1 MGRESPSAAAALPG
15 ADVCRSAL
23 EAARTVLTADFCAVA
38 WRGRDDSGTA
48 VFATHGIS
56 ESRAR
61 ELAPEWLAA
70 ALGQGPSRASRTR
83 RVEPVLDPSGTVRGA
98 LVAQLRTGGVRPG
111 DARALMP
118 VFAYHLGLLL
128 ERTESE
134 SRRAASYEALVQI
147 GMQIQATEASPDRT
161 LQLIVER
168 ARDLLGTDLAWM
180 GLVDE
185 EHRALVMRVAAGART
200 EPFMRMRLRLGDG
213 VGGVVVATRR
223 HVALPD
229 YRNDALS
236 TPDEVRAAVLGEG
249 IGSMLCCPMFDG
261 ERVIGALY
269 VGSRRPAE
277 FTPIDIALT
286 SALAAQGAV
295 AIANGRLYDTLQT
308 QNEILEHSFAIHRA
322 LTDAALSGAG
332 RAQICVELAR
342 LIGRDVVLAQDVA
355 PPFCTRYSPAGA
367 VAPDGTADVLPD
379 GGTSVPIVGSEE
391 LGRIHVCGAAPLG
404 PLGAKALEQAATVLA
419 LELVS
424 ERSAQ
429 EVEWQL
435 QADLLSE
442 LLDTGAPLPP
452 SLVARAR
459 RHDVDLGGLHR
470 IVVVQPVDGE
480 HGGDGVERLL
490 PVLRRATGRS
500 LLHRDAALVNRR
512 GDHVVLAARADG
524 DDAAARGI
532 LKAMTAAAE
541 SRAMRVAIG
550 VSEPSRDLAAAYRQ
564 AIACARLG
572 HAREDGVA
580 VVHADALGPLRFLL
594 DAPDLGQVRALVAE
608 QLGPLVEHE
617 DHARTDLMATLRAFV
632 RADGNVA
639 ETAKACFVHKN
650 TLRYRLQR
658 LAEVL
663 GRDPGEPDA
672 KFQLRMAF
680 DLIDL
685 FAGLGVDLLP
695 DAPAAK
701 PASRAIGARR

>member
-1 MGRESPSAAAALPG
+1 MEGERPPAAGELPG

-23 EAARTVLTADFCAVA
+23 EAARTVLMADFCAVA
-38 WRGRDDSGTA
+38 WRGRDGAGTA

-56 ESRAR
+56 EARAR
-61 ELAPEWLAA
+61 ALAGEWLAA
-70 ALGQGPSRASRTR
+70 ALGEGPPRASRTR
-83 RVEPVLDPSGTVRGA
+83 RVEPVLDPSGAVRGA
-98 LVAQLRTGGVRPG
+98 LVAQLRAGGVRPG

-185 EHRALVMRVAAGART
+185 EQQTLEMRVAAGART
-200 EPFMRMRLRLGDG
+200 EPFMHMRLRLGEG

-229 YRNDALS
+229 YRNESLS
-236 TPDEVRAAVLGEG
+236 TPPEVRAAVLGEG

-261 ERVIGALY
+261 EKVIGALY
-269 VGSRRPAE
+269 VGSRRPAD
-277 FTPIDIALT
+277 FSSIDVALT

-295 AIANGRLYDTLQT
+295 AIANGRLYDALHT
-308 QNEILEHSFAIHRA
+308 QNELLEHSFAIHRA

-342 LIGRDVVLAQDVA
+342 LLSRDVVLAQDVS
-355 PPFCTRYSPAGA
+355 PPFCTRYSEAGA
-367 VAPDGTADVLPD
+367 VAPDGTADVLP
-379 GGTSVPIVGSEE
+379 GNGTSVPIVGSEE
-391 LGRIHVCGAAPLG
+391 LGRLHVCGERALSPLD
-404 PLGAKALEQAATVLA
+404 AKALEQAATVLA
-419 LELVS
+419 LELLS

-442 LLDTGAPLPP
+442 LLDTCAPLPP

-459 RHDVDLGGLHR
+459 RHDVDLDRPHR
-470 IVVVQPVDGE
+470 IVVVQPLDGEDAANAVDG
-480 HGGDGVERLL
+480 LL

-500 LLHRDAALVNRR
+500 LVHRDAALVNRR

-524 DDAAARGI
+524 DDAAAGGI

-550 VSEPSRDLAAAYRQ
+550 VSEPGRDLAAAYRQ
-564 AIACARLG
+564 ALACARLG
-572 HAREDGVA
+572 QAREDGVA
-580 VVHADALGPLRFLL
+580 VVHADQLGPLRFLL
-594 DAPDLGQVRALVAE
+594 DAPDLGQIRAIVAE
-608 QLGPLVEHE
+608 QLGPLLEHE
-617 DHARTDLMATLRAFV
+617 DNPRTDLMSTLRAFI

-658 LAEVL
+658 LTDIL
-663 GRDPGEPDA
+663 GRDPGDA
-672 KFQLRMAF
+672 NVKFELRMAF
-680 DLIDL
+680 DLLDL
-685 FAGLGVDLLP
+685 FAGLGVNLLP
-695 DAPAAK
+695 TGTRPEAP
-701 PASRAIGARR
+701 RAISGRP